1 LPAGCRAIFAGK
13 IAGGVTLSVTTGRA
27 HQTRWSGSRY
37 LVAGPLQTTT
47 QTPES
52 EAMKKLKLN
61 RETISILTPSN
72 LEHVHGGNIVIQT
85 TIRTA
90 ACPVLT
96 NGCTGGPCVA
106 TIGTSGTSVIN
117 PSGG

>member
-1 LPAGCRAIFAGK
+1 
-13 IAGGVTLSVTTGRA
+13 
-27 HQTRWSGSRY
+27 
-37 LVAGPLQTTT
+37 
-47 QTPES
+47 
-52 EAMKKLKLN
+52 M
-61 RETISILTPSN
+61 
-72 LEHVHGGNIVIQT
+72 
-85 TIRTA
+85 